1 MAVGFWKKV
10 GDFFKRTAGAI
21 VGGIPKALEVGGNV
35 VGLISPTI
43 GNAMKKAG
51 QWLSPYAQP
60 AGKALDKVL
69 NGTKP
74 TKDPNEAEAKQL
86 REQQKINE
94 GIEKVGKFATEG
106 LNFLGPVFRKFK
118 AA

>member
-1 MAVGFWKKV
+1 MAVGWVKKLGDWFKQAVPKVVKALPKVAEVAGNVIGTVAPTVGGAIKKV
-10 GDFFKRTAGAI
+10 
-21 VGGIPKALEVGGNV
+21 
-35 VGLISPTI
+35 
-43 GNAMKKAG
+43 G
-51 QWLSPYAQP
+51 QWLSPYANP
-60 AGKALDKVL
+60 AGNAVDKLL

-74 TKDPNEAEAKQL
+74 TKDPNEAEVQQL

-94 GIEKVGKFATEG
+94 GIEKVGKFANEG